1 LQAETDNPATP
12 EEPAIVVEA
21 PRKVIAGRLIVF
33 GAIPIAVF
41 CAFFVLARAF
51 MGVQTMQAL
60 AITLSLA
67 LAASMASLFL
77 LSSLTARTAVGEVE
91 AVRDAV
97 RHVAAGGAQPTL
109 PELTPPLEELKR
121 EVLGLAQEF
130 KGQHQRLQERLDT
143 ARQQIFFLTN
153 HDALTGL
160 PNRKALEERL
170 ESALASAKSQGS
182 THALLY
188 VDVDYFHRINDSF
201 GHLAGDELLRRIT
214 PVMQSSLR
222 DGETLA
228 RIGGDEFAVLLENCS
243 AEFAHAA
250 ATQLRDAVQAWQF
263 QWGEKAFQVGV
274 SVGVVAITRL
284 APSLSA
290 VLSEA
295 DTACFTAKEQGRNR
309 VFAFHDASASQ
320 YMRQT
325 SRGWLKRINDA
336 LTEGAF
342 TLLYQPIVPIDNPDI
357 AGVKRVEALLRM
369 SETGGELIL
378 PMSFIPV
385 AERYD
390 LMRTIDRWVIE
401 RAFSDFRRLA
411 KLRNDPAPAEFSI
424 NLSGHTLSSPDFA
437 EFIQAKL
444 AQFGVPPSCLHFEI
458 TETAAIANVERART
472 LIESLRA
479 TGVRFMLD
487 DFGSGLSSFNYLKH
501 FPVDGIK
508 IDGLFVKGIAKNYL
522 DYALVES
529 IHKIGTSLGLQTIAE
544 YVETEEIARKLVQIG
559 ILTGQGFFLSP
570 PRSWETLFDRDA
582 AV

>member
-1 LQAETDNPATP
+1 MAEVDTTPAAAA
-12 EEPAIVVEA
+12 EPKKLLSA
-21 PRKVIAGRLIVF
+21 RLVAL

-41 CAFFVLARAF
+41 CAVYVLARAF
-51 MGVQTMQAL
+51 LGVSTVTAQAW
-60 AITLSLA
+60 TLSMAL
-67 LAASMASLFL
+67 LAALASLFVLGSL
-77 LSSLTARTAVGEVE
+77 LARVVVGEVE
-91 AVRDAV
+91 MVREAVRNV
-97 RHVAAGGAQPTL
+97 AGGVQPTF
-109 PELTPPLEELKR
+109 PELSPPLEDLKQD
-121 EVLGLAQEF
+121 VLALGETI
-130 KGQHQRLQERLDT
+130 KSQHGRLQERLDT

-188 VDVDYFHRINDSF
+188 VDIDFFHRINDSF
-201 GHLAGDELLRRIT
+201 GHLAGDDLLRRIT

-222 DGETLA
+222 DGEMLS
-228 RIGGDEFAVLLENCS
+228 RIGGDEFAILLENCS
-243 AEFAHAA
+243 ADFAHAA
-250 ATQLRDAVQAWQF
+250 ATQLRDAVQGWQF
-263 QWGEKAFQVGV
+263 EWNDKAFQVGV

-290 VLSEA
+290 ILSEA

-336 LTEGAF
+336 LSEGAF
-342 TLLYQPIVPIDNPDI
+342 TLLYQPILPIDAPHLG
-357 AGVKRVEALLRM
+357 GVPRVEALLRM

-390 LMRTIDRWVIE
+390 LMRTIDRWVVE

-411 KLRNDPAPAEFSI
+411 KMREERSPAEFSI

-437 EFIQAKL
+437 
-444 AQFGVPPSCLHFEI
+444 QFMQEKFAEYDVPPQAIFFEI

-472 LIESLRA
+472 LIEALRA
-479 TGVRFMLD
+479 MGVRFLLD

-529 IHKIGTSLGLQTIAE
+529 IHKIATSLGLQTIAE
-544 YVETEEIARKLVQIG
+544 YVETEEIAKKLVQIG
-559 ILTGQGFFLSP
+559 IVMGQGFHLAA
-570 PRSWETLFDRDA
+570 PRPWETLFEKEP

>member
-1 LQAETDNPATP
+1 LQQQAEP
-12 EEPAIVVEA
+12 VVVRVPPRE
-21 PRKVIAGRLIVF
+21 PRKVLAARLVGL

-41 CAFFVLARAF
+41 CAVYLLVSRLIGLHTVEGQLWTVSLGLA
-51 MGVQTMQAL
+51 GSV
-60 AITLSLA
+60 
-67 LAASMASLFL
+67 ASLFL
-77 LSSLTARTAVGEVE
+77 LGNLAARTVVGEVE

-97 RHVAAGGAQPTL
+97 RHVVGGGERPEL
-109 PELTPPLEELKR
+109 PELTPPLEDLKL
-121 EVLGLAQEF
+121 EVLGLATQF
-130 KGQHQRLQERLDT
+130 QGQQSRLQERLDT

-170 ESALASAKSQGS
+170 ESAIASAKTQGA

-188 VDVDYFHRINDSF
+188 IDIDYFHRINDSF
-201 GHLAGDELLRRIT
+201 GHLAGDELLRRLT
-214 PVMQSSLR
+214 PVLQASLR
-222 DGETLA
+222 EGEMLA

-243 AEFAHAA
+243 AEFANAA
-250 ATQLRDAVQAWQF
+250 ATQLRDTVQAWQF
-263 QWGEKAFQVGV
+263 EWGEKAFQVGV
-274 SVGVVAITRL
+274 SIGVVAISKL
-284 APSLSA
+284 APGLSA

-309 VFAFHDASASQ
+309 VFAFHDASTSH

-336 LTEGAF
+336 LAEGAF
-342 TLLYQPIVPIDNPDI
+342 TLLYQPIVPIDTARMGNMP
-357 AGVKRVEALLRM
+357 RVEALLRM

-401 RAFSDFRRLA
+401 RAFSDYRRLA
-411 KLRNDPAPAEFSI
+411 KLRDSPTPAEFSI

-437 EFIQAKL
+437 EFIQEKFTE
-444 AQFGVPPSCLHFEI
+444 FGVAPSAIFLEI
-458 TETAAIANVERART
+458 TETAAIANVERARS
-472 LIESLRA
+472 LIEALRA
-479 TGVRFMLD
+479 LGVRFYLD

-529 IHKIGTSLGLQTIAE
+529 IQRIGVALGLQTVAE
-544 YVETEEIARKLVQIG
+544 YVESEEIARKLMQIG
-559 ILTGQGFFLSP
+559 VTHGQGFHLSP
-570 PRSWETLFDRDA
+570 PRSWETLFEKA
-582 AV
+582 

>member
-1 LQAETDNPATP
+1 MQQPADKHAGARP
-12 EEPAIVVEA
+12 PDA
-21 PRKVIAGRLIVF
+21 RKQLAARLF
-33 GAIPIAVF
+33 GLGAIPILVF
-41 CAFFVLARAF
+41 CALYLLMAKLVGLDSTTTQAWALYVALIGSVASLFVLA
-51 MGVQTMQAL
+51 
-60 AITLSLA
+60 SLGSRM
-67 LAASMASLFL
+67 L
-77 LSSLTARTAVGEVE
+77 VGEVE

-97 RHVAAGGAQPTL
+97 RHVLAGGERPEL
-109 PELTPPLEELKR
+109 PELTPPLEDLKH

-130 KGQHQRLQERLDT
+130 HAQQGRLQEKLDT

-153 HDALTGL
+153 HDLLTGL
-160 PNRKALEERL
+160 PNRRALEERL

-188 VDVDYFHRINDSF
+188 VDIDFFHRINDSF
-201 GHLAGDELLRRIT
+201 GHLAGDELLRRLV
-214 PVMQSSLR
+214 PVLQASLR
-222 DGETLA
+222 QGEMLS

-263 QWGEKAFQVGV
+263 EWSAKAFQVGV
-274 SVGVVAITRL
+274 SIGVVAITKL

-309 VFAFHDASASQ
+309 VFAFHDSTTSQ

-336 LTEGAF
+336 MVEGAF
-342 TLLYQPIVPIDNPDI
+342 TLFYQPIVPIDGPRS
-357 AGVKRVEALLRM
+357 AGMPRVEALLRM

-378 PMSFIPV
+378 PMNFIPV

-390 LMRTIDRWVIE
+390 LMRTIDRWVVD
-401 RAFSDFRRLA
+401 RAFSDYRRLA
-411 KLRNDPAPAEFSI
+411 KLRDNPAPAEFSI

-437 EFIQAKL
+437 AFVQEKF
-444 AQFGVPPSCLHFEI
+444 AQYGVPPQCVFFEI

-472 LIESLRA
+472 LIEALRA
-479 TGVRFMLD
+479 LGVRFFLD

-529 IHKIGTSLGLQTIAE
+529 IHKIGVSLGLQTVAE
-544 YVETEEIARKLVQIG
+544 CVESEEIVRKLSQIG
-559 ILTGQGFFLSP
+559 VPAGQGFHLARP
-570 PRSWETLFDRDA
+570 VPWEQLFQQP
-582 AV
+582 

>member
-1 LQAETDNPATP
+1 MPVDAPRDGVEPPVAGATP
-12 EEPAIVVEA
+12 PSE
-21 PRKVIAGRLIVF
+21 PRKLLAARLVGL

-41 CAFFVLARAF
+41 CAVYLLVSRFLGLESVRAQ
-51 MGVQTMQAL
+51 MW
-60 AITLSLA
+60 TLSLA
-67 LAASMASLFL
+67 LSGSVASLFL
-77 LSSLTARTAVGEVE
+77 LGSFAARAVVGEVE
-91 AVRDAV
+91 AVREAV
-97 RHVAAGGAQPTL
+97 RRAAAGGEQPDM
-109 PELTPPLEELKR
+109 PELTAPLEELKDD
-121 EVLGLAQEF
+121 VLGLAHELQS
-130 KGQHQRLQERLDT
+130 QHGKMQERLDT

-153 HDALTGL
+153 HDPLTGL
-160 PNRKALEERL
+160 PNRKSLEERL
-170 ESALASAKSQGS
+170 ESAIANAKSQGS

-188 VDVDYFHRINDSF
+188 LDIDFFHRINDSF
-201 GHLAGDELLRRIT
+201 GHLAGDELLRRLA
-214 PVMQSSLR
+214 PVLQSTLR
-222 DGETLA
+222 EGEMLA

-243 AEFAHAA
+243 AEFAQAA

-263 QWGEKAFQVGV
+263 EWSEKAFQVGV
-274 SVGVVAITRL
+274 SVGVVAITKL

-309 VFAFHDASASQ
+309 VFAFHDANTSQ

-342 TLLYQPIVPIDNPDI
+342 TLLYQPILPIEMPRVRGI
-357 AGVKRVEALLRM
+357 PRVEALLRM

-390 LMRTIDRWVIE
+390 LMRTIDRWVVE
-401 RAFSDFRRLA
+401 RAFGDFRRLA
-411 KLRNDPAPAEFSI
+411 KMRDDPTPAEFSI
-424 NLSGHTLSSPDFA
+424 NLSGHTLSSPEFADFMQ
-437 EFIQAKL
+437 EKF
-444 AQFGVPPSCLHFEI
+444 AQFNVPPQCLYFEI
-458 TETAAIANVERART
+458 TETAAIANVERARA
-472 LIESLRA
+472 LIETLRGL
-479 TGVRFMLD
+479 GVRFLLD

-529 IHKIGTSLGLQTIAE
+529 IQKIGVSLGLQTIAE
-544 YVETEEIARKLVQIG
+544 YVESEEIARKLVQVG
-559 ILTGQGFFLSP
+559 VPLGQGFYLSP
-570 PRSWETLFDRDA
+570 PKPWEAIFEQG
-582 AV
+582 

>member
-1 LQAETDNPATP
+1 
-12 EEPAIVVEA
+12 
-21 PRKVIAGRLIVF
+21 
-33 GAIPIAVF
+33 
-41 CAFFVLARAF
+41 VLARAF
-51 MGVQTMQAL
+51 VGLETVAQQAWVLTMAL
-60 AITLSLA
+60 IGSVL
-67 LAASMASLFL
+67 SLFL
-77 LSSLTARTAVGEVE
+77 LASLAARTVVGEVE
-91 AVRDAV
+91 AVREAV
-97 RHVAAGGAQPTL
+97 RHVSGTGVPPAL
-109 PELTPPLEELKR
+109 PELTPPLEELKQ
-121 EVLGLAQEF
+121 EVLNLAHDYQ
-130 KGQHQRLQERLDT
+130 GQHGRLQERLDT

-160 PNRKALEERL
+160 PNRKSLEERL
-170 ESALASAKSQGS
+170 ESAIVTAKSQGS

-188 VDVDYFHRINDSF
+188 VDIDYFHRINDSY
-201 GHLAGDELLRRIT
+201 GHLAGDELLRGIV
-214 PVMQSSLR
+214 PIMKASLR

-250 ATQLRDAVQAWQF
+250 ATQLRDAVQSWQF
-263 QWGEKAFQVGV
+263 EWTDKAFQVGV

-284 APSLSA
+284 APGLSA
-290 VLSEA
+290 ILSEA

-309 VFAFHDASASQ
+309 VFAFHDASSSQ
-320 YMRQT
+320 HMRQT

-336 LTEGAF
+336 MSEGAF
-342 TLLYQPIVPIDNPDI
+342 TLLYQPIVPIDAPHV
-357 AGVKRVEALLRM
+357 AGIPRVEALLRM

-390 LMRTIDRWVIE
+390 LMRTIDRWVVD
-401 RAFSDFRRLA
+401 RAFADFKRLA
-411 KLRNDPAPAEFSI
+411 KMRDAASPAEFSI

-437 EFIQAKL
+437 DFMQEKFAEH
-444 AQFGVPPSCLHFEI
+444 GVPPESIYFEI
-458 TETAAIANVERART
+458 TETAAIANVERARA

-479 TGVRFMLD
+479 VGVRFLLD

-508 IDGLFVKGIAKNYL
+508 IDGLFVKGVAKNYL

-529 IHKIGTSLGLQTIAE
+529 IQKIGVSLGLQTIAE
-544 YVETEEIARKLVQIG
+544 YVETEEIAKKLVQIG
-559 ILTGQGFFLSP
+559 IILGQGFYLSP
-570 PRSWETLFDRDA
+570 PRTWETLFEKEA

>member
-1 LQAETDNPATP
+1 MAEVDTTPAAAA
-12 EEPAIVVEA
+12 EPKKLLSA
-21 PRKVIAGRLIVF
+21 RLVAL

-41 CAFFVLARAF
+41 CAVYVLARAF
-51 MGVQTMQAL
+51 LGVSTVTAQAW
-60 AITLSLA
+60 TLSMAL
-67 LAASMASLFL
+67 LAALASLFVLGSL
-77 LSSLTARTAVGEVE
+77 LARVVVGEVE
-91 AVRDAV
+91 MVREAVRN
-97 RHVAAGGAQPTL
+97 VAGCVQPTF
-109 PELTPPLEELKR
+109 PELSPPLEDLKQD
-121 EVLGLAQEF
+121 VLALGETI
-130 KGQHQRLQERLDT
+130 KSQHGRLQERLDT

-188 VDVDYFHRINDSF
+188 VDIDFFHRINDSF
-201 GHLAGDELLRRIT
+201 GHLTGDDLLRRIT

-222 DGETLA
+222 DGEMLS
-228 RIGGDEFAVLLENCS
+228 RIGGDEFAILLENCS
-243 AEFAHAA
+243 ADFAHAA
-250 ATQLRDAVQAWQF
+250 ATQLRDAVQGWQF
-263 QWGEKAFQVGV
+263 EWNDKAFQVGV

-290 VLSEA
+290 ILSEA

-336 LTEGAF
+336 LSEGAF
-342 TLLYQPIVPIDNPDI
+342 TLLYQPILPIDAPHLG
-357 AGVKRVEALLRM
+357 GVPRVEALLRM

-390 LMRTIDRWVIE
+390 LMRTIDRWVVE

-411 KLRNDPAPAEFSI
+411 KMREERSPAEFSI

-437 EFIQAKL
+437 
-444 AQFGVPPSCLHFEI
+444 QFMQEKFAEYDVPPQAIFFEI

-472 LIESLRA
+472 LIEALRA
-479 TGVRFMLD
+479 MGVRFLLD

-529 IHKIGTSLGLQTIAE
+529 IHKIATSLGLQTIAE
-544 YVETEEIARKLVQIG
+544 YVETEEIAKKLVQIG
-559 ILTGQGFFLSP
+559 IVMGQGFHLAA
-570 PRSWETLFDRDA
+570 PRPWETLFEKEP